1 MTDEKRVT
9 MKLSKLLLAAII
21 STLFVSCGSGWKGNY
36 DDALK
41 TAQRKNKDVFL
52 VFTGDDWT
60 DDSLPF
66 KENILNRKEFT
77 SKYSRNYVFC
87 NIDFSQ
93 EEFARSK
100 VDDDASSS
108 EKKAAEKIA
117 EVYKRKEVLGRFYNV
132 KSWPSVYIC
141 SYEGYVLATVPFS
154 AEKDT
159 TCTVEEYCSKL
170 EEYRGSAEVVM
181 GLVKAVRGS
190 AGTEKAEAI
199 DALVKGSSSTYSDLF
214 MNLIY
219 EFPSLDPE
227 NTTGRLGF
235 YELAGAY
242 YLSYDATTK
251 NEDPAKPFLDVIEK
265 GNLSRDQIQEAW
277 YMAAYS
283 LINGE
288 DFNSRLVTEYLEKAY
303 AVNPTGKNAGKILT
317 NLQQMKRFV
326 ELEEEEGTAE

>member
-1 MTDEKRVT
+1 MTRVT
-9 MKLSKLLLAAII
+9 MKLSRLLLTAII

-77 SKYSRNYVFC
+77 SKYSRDYVFC

-170 EEYRGSAEVVM
+170 EEYRGSAEVVK

-288 DFNSRLVTEYLEKAY
+288 DFNSRLVT
-303 AVNPTGKNAGKILT
+303 
-317 NLQQMKRFV
+317 
-326 ELEEEEGTAE
+326 